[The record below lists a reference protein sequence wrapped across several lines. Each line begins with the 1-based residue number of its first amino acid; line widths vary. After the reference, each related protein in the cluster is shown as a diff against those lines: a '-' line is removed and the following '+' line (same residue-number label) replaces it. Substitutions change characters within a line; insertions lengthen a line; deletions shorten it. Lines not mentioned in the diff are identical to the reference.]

1 LVVAVLR
8 IELRLATPVLV
19 RRSLADLLVALRPF
33 GDVDFLRVDA
43 DFVRPGADADF
54 LWPLA
59 DADFLP
65 SAGPLALPRLLP
77 VALLAALFLFDW
89 RFGFCGSPVRVST
102 KAVMALFATSTA
114 AFTFAFAASLIACSA
129 PGVTALSLSLSIITS
144 NLMLPKRHTESWR
157 GQSGSFKNPVEEHVS
172 FACLERCSLSQI
184 PVATPALLPIVTPDL
199 ALRRLTE
206 KLRQCR
212 GRSVVRESIEAER
225 NARNIENVLLSLARR
240 IGDIPWRW
248 RPVVMPGARGGT
260 LIGSQF

>member
-1 LVVAVLR
+1 
-8 IELRLATPVLV
+8 VLV

-129 PGVTALSLSLSIITS
+129 PG
-144 NLMLPKRHTESWR
+144 
-157 GQSGSFKNPVEEHVS
+157 
-172 FACLERCSLSQI
+172 SQH
-184 PVATPALLPIVTPDL
+184 LLCPCP
-199 ALRRLTE
+199 
-206 KLRQCR
+206 
-212 GRSVVRESIEAER
+212 
-225 NARNIENVLLSLARR
+225 
-240 IGDIPWRW
+240 
-248 RPVVMPGARGGT
+248 
-260 LIGSQF
+260 